1 MTEQLQPDICV
12 IGAGS
17 AGLSVA
23 GAAAVLGVPVVLIE
37 KEDMASRAD
46 ARLASSALIA
56 AGRRTQAVRDSA
68 AFGVDAMGVA
78 IDFGAVQQHV
88 NRVVNA
94 SAGDRSLQR
103 LTALGIHVV
112 NGSARFADRDSVIA
126 GDYTIKARRFVIAT
140 GSAPLLP
147 AIPGLDGVPFLTR
160 ETVFSLQDCPQ
171 HLLVIGSGAA
181 ALEFAQ
187 AFRRFGAAVTVLTA
201 EQFLAAEDAE
211 CANIVL
217 GRLAREGVVLRPAVT
232 ITRVSHA
239 PGKITIVL
247 TTDGAGETIEGSHV
261 LVADGLRP
269 VVEGLD
275 LDTAGIQRS
284 AAGIIVNE
292 RLRTT
297 NKRVYAAGSVTG
309 LPSAHAAD
317 YHAGLV
323 IRNAL
328 FRFPAKAD
336 DKLVPRVTFT
346 DPELAHVGLSETE
359 ARGRHAKIRIMRW
372 PFFENDRAQAER
384 QTDGHIK
391 VVTTARGRIL
401 GATIVGADAGE
412 QIAAW
417 MLALK
422 RGLNIRD
429 FATMAFAYPTRA
441 EAAKRVAV
449 DFLVPGLTSP
459 MLRRIIRWLRRFG

>member
-78 IDFGAVQQHV
+78 IDFGAVRQHV

-187 AFRRFGAAVTVLTA
+187 AFRRFGAAVTVLAA

-232 ITRVSHA
+232 IARVSPA

-247 TTDGAGETIEGSHV
+247 TTDGGEETIEGSHV

-275 LDTAGIQRS
+275 LDSAGIQRS
-284 AAGIIVNE
+284 AAGIIVDE

-297 NKRVYAAGSVTG
+297 NKCVYAAGSVTG

-328 FRFPAKAD
+328 FRFPARID
-336 DKLVPRVTFT
+336 ETLVPRAIMWGRYREHLVRRQVVHCQVF
-346 DPELAHVGLSETE
+346 DPQRERGEFRGWCRQAQRGFDFRGDLVAQVDDPARGEGQPPAAGYPRDRLAAEPRLQVVEEAARNHVGE
-359 ARGRHAKIRIMRW
+359 
-372 PFFENDRAQAER
+372 P
-384 QTDGHIK
+384 
-391 VVTTARGRIL
+391 V
-401 GATIVGADAGE
+401 
-412 QIAAW
+412 
-417 MLALK
+417 
-422 RGLNIRD
+422 
-429 FATMAFAYPTRA
+429 
-441 EAAKRVAV
+441 
-449 DFLVPGLTSP
+449 
-459 MLRRIIRWLRRFG
+459 